1 MKQLSAPIRCLVAMP
16 FLFQALPVLAAAAAA
31 GTGADPSVPTW
42 HAQTLGGAL
51 GNMLVFAAVGIAAAV
66 VGYRIFDRCTPGDLH
81 KEIFENRNV
90 AAAILAAAVILGMSL
105 IITAA
110 MIG

>member
-1 MKQLSAPIRCLVAMP
+1 MLLLGALLPAASASA
-16 FLFQALPVLAAAAAA
+16 ADLP
-31 GTGADPSVPTW
+31 PSTW
-42 HAQTLGGAL
+42 HPQSLGGAL
-51 GNMLVFAAVGIAAAV
+51 GIMVLFAAVGIVTAV
-66 VGYRIFDRCTPGDLH
+66 VGYKIFDRCTPGDLH